1 MRVINESID
10 CPIVYQAASYL
21 PKVRIPVVHTMEE
34 QHNEEHSKQ
43 VMCEEEDGMAVQHAL
58 DRTAS
63 CSQTTES
70 AHIQTAQ
77 TRLDI
82 PRVALTPRRT
92 RSLAPAVA

>member
-10 CPIVYQAASYL
+10 CPIVCQAASYL
-21 PKVRIPVVHTMEE
+21 PEVRIPVMLAMEE

-63 CSQTTES
+63 CSHTTES
-70 AHIQTAQ
+70 VHTTAQ
-77 TRLDI
+77 TQLSI

-92 RSLAPAVA
+92 RLLAPAVA